1 MQVPDGCKDIYHEVE
16 SFTHYALN
24 SSTWVILTGLIAEQS
39 QLQRTKI
46 YISGLIPTGPSVL
59 ESSHDCHLR
68 YDLVFQG
75 DLLAPFRACFRR
87 ATVSKTIQSS
97 PQHLYMLISPLSNIN

>member
-59 ESSHDCHLR
+59 ESSHACHLN
-68 YDLVFQG
+68 YDLIFQG
-75 DLLAPFRACFRR
+75 DLPAPFRACLCG
-87 ATVSKTIQSS
+87 ATISKTTQ
-97 PQHLYMLISPLSNIN
+97 QYFYRYIS